1 MTFIGAIGVY
11 GAGYNVGLTCRIAP
25 IRRIVA
31 ADAEVRTTDDLE
43 IIGETWM
50 PHRKIVRCEI
60 DLAVL
65 DNAMQV
71 RLVGIADNLLISM
84 VLHHD
89 HEEVIEMR
97 NGIGIRAVI
106 SEHGAHQTSS
116 RQQGSCR
123 LESKF

>member
-1 MTFIGAIGVY
+1 MTLIGTIGVY
-11 GAGYNVGLTCRIAP
+11 GAGYYVGLTCRVAP

-31 ADAEVRTTDDLE
+31 ADAEVGTTNDLE
-43 IIGETWM
+43 IIGETGM
-50 PHRKIVRCEI
+50 ANGKIVGCEI

-65 DNAMQV
+65 DNAIQV
-71 RLVGIADNLLISM
+71 RLVGVADNLLISM

-106 SEHGAHQTSS
+106 SEHGAH
-116 RQQGSCR
+116 
-123 LESKF
+123 